1 MSSIT
6 PASFVDDG
14 SSFEKRMLHP
24 SHNRKWLDDSA
35 SDTTSAYSGSY
46 IDDGADMLLPSR
58 RAPGFG
64 PINPKFYK
72 QRKRNGNEN
81 DAWNNDI
88 QKAVAG
94 DIGRSLE
101 KLRGIGGVEVKR
113 HTKTLDKHGNRRKD
127 TVTIPLPRRWG
138 TFIIKADDGRVIVVD
153 EDGEF
158 DSGPQVLQEPRKWV
172 KAPTMLSATPSEKRR
187 SKKKHLEPIKSL
199 TPIPESEYEE
209 GDVLEGGEVL
219 ISPTG
224 FSMTGGASGWPAR
237 SVSPVKSRRSSRRS
251 NSKPVSPIRSL
262 PGSWPS
268 PPLSP
273 SKSASV
279 SDKSASS
286 AEMWGGAK
294 SLWSKKSYRSFRH
307 GDDNVSMKSY
317 STYKLATVEDAP
329 DISSANGSLLKEGG
343 WGSSQKSK
351 GDEWGGGH
359 NGSETGWG
367 VDKKASEKSWGGSKN
382 GSTSSIRSS
391 HRSSRHVAN
400 TDTWFEQPLPVHI
413 LPEQALPSNFM
424 PELPPPS
431 VQPAPSLLQN
441 WVSDRVKTVSEA
453 STHKFRSHR
462 HKTHSRSRSRGP
474 GTHLTPPS
482 EASWDGF
489 EKPKTMSDVSVVGTG
504 SERSWPESRRALS
517 QRSRRSNRTDN
528 WGGSQGANVDG
539 WGGERTDSESGG
551 GGRYENG
558 YDEDNG
564 TYLNGSW
571 SGVKVRVR
579 SRRASI
585 NAGAGGRGG

>member
-14 SSFEKRMLHP
+14 SSFEKRILHP
-24 SHNRKWLDDSA
+24 SHNRKWLNDSA
-35 SDTTSAYSGSY
+35 SDANSVYSGSY

-72 QRKRNGNEN
+72 QRKRTGNED
-81 DAWNNDI
+81 DAWNTDI

-94 DIGRSLE
+94 DIGHSLE

-113 HTKTLDKHGNRRKD
+113 HTDTLDKHGNRRKN
-127 TVTIPLPRRWG
+127 TITIPLPRRWG

-158 DSGPQVLQEPRKWV
+158 DSGPQGQQVPRKWV
-172 KAPTMLSATPSEKRR
+172 KAPTTVSAPPSEKRR
-187 SKKKHLEPIKSL
+187 ESRKKSLEPVKAL

-209 GDVLEGGEVL
+209 GDVLEGGEDPM
-219 ISPTG
+219 SPTG
-224 FSMTGGASGWPAR
+224 FFMTGGASGWPER

-251 NSKPVSPIRSL
+251 TSKPVSPIRSL

-273 SKSASV
+273 TKGGSV
-279 SDKSASS
+279 SDKSWSS
-286 AEMWGGAK
+286 VEPWGGAK
-294 SLWSKKSYRSFRH
+294 SRSSKKSHRSPRR
-307 GDDNVSMKSY
+307 GDDNVSTKSY
-317 STYKLATVEDAP
+317 STYKPATVEDVP
-329 DISSANGSLLKEGG
+329 DTSSANGSLVKEGG
-343 WGSSQKSK
+343 WGGSQKSK
-351 GDEWGGGH
+351 GEGWDGGH
-359 NGSETGWG
+359 DGSETGWG
-367 VDKKASEKSWGGSKN
+367 GDKKVSEDGWGGSKN
-382 GSTSSIRSS
+382 GSTSSIKSS
-391 HRSSRHVAN
+391 HRSSRHAAN
-400 TDTWFEQPLPVHI
+400 TDIWAEQPLPHSIAFEQPLPG
-413 LPEQALPSNFM
+413 NFM
-424 PELPPPS
+424 PEQAPPTS
-431 VQPAPSLLQN
+431 HPAPSLVQN
-441 WVSDRVKTVSEA
+441 WVSDRVKTLSEA
-453 STHKFRSHR
+453 STHKSRSHR
-462 HKTHSRSRSRGP
+462 HKSHSRSRSQ
-474 GTHLTPPS
+474 HLTPPG

-489 EKPKTMSDVSVVGTG
+489 EKPKTMSDVSIAGTG
-504 SERSWPESRRALS
+504 SERSWPESR

-539 WGGERTDSESGG
+539 WGGEMTDSETGG
-551 GGRYENG
+551 GAESRYSNG

-579 SRRASI
+579 SRRESM
-585 NAGAGGRGG
+585 NAGG